1 MEFQPQPNCVLWLFQ
16 QKKLSIYLSLPF
28 TAKKTIYSWPT
39 FQNSLNV
46 KAMTVRPLFLKCII
60 HLHQVHSIFIKIIYI
75 STNFIIST
83 NVKKKKKK
91 FECLVGLYPD
101 CPRPKVHK
109 NKKSEISHFKKQI
122 LKRFCGKRISARISY
137 IQDYAYKAIKMF
149 KFRCLF

>member
-83 NVKKKKKK
+83 NVKKKKKN
-91 FECLVGLYPD
+91 LSAQLASILTVPG
-101 CPRPKVHK
+101 PKYTRIKSQRFPILK
-109 NKKSEISHFKKQI
+109 NKYLKGSVGKEFQQGFHIFKTMLIKQ
-122 LKRFCGKRISARISY
+122 
-137 IQDYAYKAIKMF
+137 
-149 KFRCLF
+149 